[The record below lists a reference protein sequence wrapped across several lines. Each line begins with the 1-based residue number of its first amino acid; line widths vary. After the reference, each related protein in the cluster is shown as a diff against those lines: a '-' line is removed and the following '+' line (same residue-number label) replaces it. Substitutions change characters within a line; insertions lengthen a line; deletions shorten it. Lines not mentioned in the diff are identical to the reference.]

1 MKKGKTQEA
10 EKEKRR
16 REGRGEKALSS
27 ALGYLDSV

>member
-16 REGRGEKALSS
+16 RGGGRALSS
-27 ALGYLDSV
+27 ALGYLDSI